1 MPLRPRL
8 LRGIALALAALL
20 ALAAPARAQP
30 ASAPASASSPG
41 QPVSADELQ
50 QLVDTLDDPVAR
62 QKLVTQL
69 QALIAAQRGQ
79 QQQSALASPA
89 TAFDTLSD
97 QFDTMATEILSAAK
111 VVINLPRLFRWLERQ
126 VESEPQRA
134 FWLTVGTQLALILT
148 AGLIANWVADFL
160 LRRVQRKVAA
170 LRGATTGARLVNMLL
185 GFVIAAVPVLAFA
198 AASSATVP
206 FVDVNFGTREVARVL
221 IAAILWTRLV
231 LAAVRVALLAPA
243 AQESYGLGGETRQ
256 YLYIWARRFAGW
268 AVYGFSFASA
278 AWWLGVPSSI
288 HALILRSTILVLAM
302 LAIIFV
308 LQNRTAVSDWLR
320 GGREGRGTWRV
331 IRHRVAD
338 TWHVLAIIYI
348 VGSFGVYVVNVSGG
362 YYFLIQATV
371 ETVVVLLASALL
383 VRFFER
389 LSQRGFAL
397 SSETKSLYPTLET
410 RANRYLPALSFVIAT
425 VVYVSAA
432 LTLLQVWGVRAFDW
446 LDTETSRRTT
456 GTVVTTGIV
465 LVAAVIAWE
474 LFSSAIERY
483 LHAGSASVA
492 RSARIRTLLPVLR
505 TAVMVV
511 LVVMVGLIVLS
522 EIGVNIA
529 PLLAGAGVVGLAVG
543 FASQALLKDL
553 IIGLIILAED
563 TLAVGEVVDVGKGAG
578 VVEAITMRAMR
589 LRDASGTLLTI
600 PFSEVTTIR
609 NMTRDFAYAVHDIGV
624 VYREDPDRVIAVLR
638 EVAAEMAADPE
649 WAARI
654 LGPLDVVGLERFTD
668 SAQMIRVRLKTA
680 PLQQWGV
687 QYEFNRRMKKAFDAH
702 GIEMPAANQ
711 THYLATPPA

>member
-243 AQESYGLGGETRQ
+243 AQESLRARRRDAPVSLYLGAALRRLGG
-256 YLYIWARRFAGW
+256 LW
-268 AVYGFSFASA
+268 
-278 AWWLGVPSSI
+278 
-288 HALILRSTILVLAM
+288 
-302 LAIIFV
+302 
-308 LQNRTAVSDWLR
+308 
-320 GGREGRGTWRV
+320 
-331 IRHRVAD
+331 
-338 TWHVLAIIYI
+338 
-348 VGSFGVYVVNVSGG
+348 
-362 YYFLIQATV
+362 
-371 ETVVVLLASALL
+371 LL
-383 VRFFER
+383 VRLGGVVARRARRDLCAHPALDDPGAGDACHHLRAAEPHRGER
-389 LSQRGFAL
+389 L
-397 SSETKSLYPTLET
+397 
-410 RANRYLPALSFVIAT
+410 
-425 VVYVSAA
+425 AA
-432 LTLLQVWGVRAFDW
+432 
-446 LDTETSRRTT
+446 RRTR
-456 GTVVTTGIV
+456 GP
-465 LVAAVIAWE
+465 
-474 LFSSAIERY
+474 R
-483 LHAGSASVA
+483 HAGA
-492 RSARIRTLLPVLR
+492 
-505 TAVMVV
+505 
-511 LVVMVGLIVLS
+511 
-522 EIGVNIA
+522 
-529 PLLAGAGVVGLAVG
+529 
-543 FASQALLKDL
+543 
-553 IIGLIILAED
+553 
-563 TLAVGEVVDVGKGAG
+563 
-578 VVEAITMRAMR
+578 
-589 LRDASGTLLTI
+589 
-600 PFSEVTTIR
+600 
-609 NMTRDFAYAVHDIGV
+609 
-624 VYREDPDRVIAVLR
+624 
-638 EVAAEMAADPE
+638 
-649 WAARI
+649 
-654 LGPLDVVGLERFTD
+654 
-668 SAQMIRVRLKTA
+668 
-680 PLQQWGV
+680 
-687 QYEFNRRMKKAFDAH
+687 
-702 GIEMPAANQ
+702 
-711 THYLATPPA
+711 